1 MKNLLFV
8 SLFLTMLFLSTV
20 SVEAANHYIRSGA
33 SGTGNGSDWTN
44 ACTDFTGSCAVGSLV
59 RGDTYYVADGA
70 YASRTF
76 NKAANGNLVITIK
89 KATVADHGTET
100 GWVNTYGEG
109 QAVFNSIVTFS
120 TDDWVLDGSTRD
132 ESNPPLSWFNTT
144 SYGFKITNN
153 SNAAQVQL
161 KFGAGID
168 NFTMRYVWIQGRTG
182 GFSGAERRYA
192 IDCESGGTSTN
203 LLFSRN
209 LTTDSNQWYFLRHTN
224 HTTIEYWAGDRL
236 TGDGNNHGDAINVY
250 FTAEDVTIRW
260 GVVRNAC
267 TTGCTGM
274 VPIADSRGTSTPP
287 LVKFYGNLLYDYGST
302 DGTLGFLGNASNG
315 GNCTNCVVVNNTFV
329 DGGAQFAA
337 NWGLQFPDGSGN
349 ILRNNMWFEVN
360 SQIPS
365 FDLGSN
371 ATNTHNAFGPT
382 SISTGTSAQ
391 VSVPSSIFVNFAGK
405 NFKLASA
412 TSCGIALSAPY
423 DKDMLGNT
431 RGADGCWDR
440 GAFEFGSGTGS
451 TDTQPPAAPTNVRIQ

>member
-1 MKNLLFV
+1 
-8 SLFLTMLFLSTV
+8 MLF
-20 SVEAANHYIRSGA
+20 RS
-33 SGTGNGSDWTN
+33 
-44 ACTDFTGSCAVGSLV
+44 
-59 RGDTYYVADGA
+59 GA

-76 NKAANGNLVITIK
+76 DKAANGNLVITIK

-100 GWVNTYGEG
+100 GWLNTYGEG
-109 QAVFNSIVTFS
+109 QAVFNSTLTFS

-161 KFGAGID
+161 NFGAAID

-203 LLFSRN
+203 LLFSKN
-209 LTTDSNQWYFLRHTN
+209 LTTDSNQWYFLRNTN
-224 HTTIEYWAGDRL
+224 RTTIEYWAGDRL
-236 TGDGNNHGDAINVY
+236 TGDGNNHGDAINAY

-267 TTGCTGM
+267 TTGCTGI
-274 VPIADSRGTSTPP
+274 VPIADSLGTSTPP

-302 DGTLGFLGNASNG
+302 DGTMGFLGNASNG

-329 DGGAQFAA
+329 DGGAQYAA

-349 ILRNNMWFEVN
+349 IVRNNIWFEVN

-371 ATNTHNAFGPT
+371 DTNTHNAFGPT
-382 SISTGTSAQ
+382 SISTGTSPQ
-391 VSVPSSIFVNFAGK
+391 VSLPSSIFANFAGK
-405 NFKLASA
+405 NFKLVSA

-423 DKDMLGNT
+423 NTDMLGNT

-451 TDTQPPAAPTNVRIQ
+451 TDTQAPAAPTNVRMQ